1 MLAPS
6 GSFSTTPKALDDY
19 GSYDPEDASSW
30 VTPVTFYNPH
40 PIDSVD
46 ELTIE
51 QADAKLMEAVREDV
65 KNGGALAYTQHELQ
79 QYSLALTRMGA
90 RLQNSA
96 PQLWI
101 SPLRGSHV
109 PTRVLQ
115 AMGDHAKP
123 FFLPFSGHGSVERLK
138 AYRKV
143 LMQHLEGLVGKETIR
158 IFVSD
163 TAEGGY
169 GAVCLAAEIES
180 ALREA
185 AIDLSKVHVEFD
197 LLVKQG
203 HKRFHENLAKAE
215 STLTCFGSHGIRHE
229 LVSSTIAEDH
239 DAALGVCVE
248 VDGGDV
254 LVRPTYDAGRLLVKK
269 AGGEVEVIES
279 ENLHHSV
286 TQRIAVEVTSVMK
299 SRGTMREP
307 WVDAERRGTGVDG
320 K

>member
-6 GSFSTTPKALDDY
+6 GSFSTTPQALGAY
-19 GSYDPEDASSW
+19 ASYDPEDANSW
-30 VTPVTFYNPH
+30 VTPVTFYNPY
-40 PIDSVD
+40 PIEAVG

-51 QADAKLMEAVREDV
+51 QADAKLMEAVSEDM
-65 KNGGALAYTQHELQ
+65 KGGGVLAYTQEELE

-90 RLQNSA
+90 RLKTFA

-115 AMGDHAKP
+115 AMGDHAEP
-123 FFLPFSGHGSVERLK
+123 FFLPFSGHGSTERLK
-138 AYRKV
+138 AYREL
-143 LMQHLEGLVGKETIR
+143 LMKRLEQLVGGEAIR

-169 GAVCLAAEIES
+169 GAVCLAAEIDS
-180 ALREA
+180 ALREV
-185 AIDLSKVHVEFD
+185 AIDPSRVHIEFD
-197 LLVKQG
+197 LLAKQG
-203 HKRFHENLAKAE
+203 HKRFYENLAQAE
-215 STLTCFGSHGIRHE
+215 SILKCFGSHGIRHE

-239 DAALGVCVE
+239 DAALGVRVE

-269 AGGEVEVIES
+269 SSGEVQVIES

-286 TQRIAVEVTSVMK
+286 TQRIAVEVTSVLK
-299 SRGTMREP
+299 SHGTMLEP
-307 WVDAERRGTGVDG
+307 WVDTERRGTGVDG